1 MKKSTEVVGLPIISI
16 SDGLELGNVKSLVVN
31 PEKGT
36 VDFLT
41 VEHEDWQVSVKA
53 IPFSKVIGIGEFA
66 VTIDSDNVIIDLN
79 EIPIANQLVNKR
91 IKITDT
97 RVITRKGQLLGE
109 AKEYF
114 LDEDNGVIIGLQ
126 LLVNDQSVF
135 IKSENVLT
143 FGKDILVV
151 NEETSKNLL
160 NSERELVKQPESDK
174 PVAEELIADLI
185 PQEEENKFE
194 DLNNQQ
200 IEVIKEKQIKL
211 LEGKIVIKDI
221 LASDSTVLIAK
232 DTVLT
237 KEDIEKAQNEGP
249 STFVELSMNTEM

>member
-1 MKKSTEVVGLPIISI
+1 M
-16 SDGLELGNVKSLVVN
+16 
-31 PEKGT
+31 
-36 VDFLT
+36 
-41 VEHEDWQVSVKA
+41 SVKA

-126 LLVNDQSVF
+126 LLVNDQPVF

-151 NEETSKNLL
+151 NEETAENLL
-160 NSERELVKQPESDK
+160 HSEHELVKQPENNEH
-174 PVAEELIADLI
+174 VAEELIVDLTSH
-185 PQEEENKFE
+185 EEDKFE

-211 LEGKIVIKDI
+211 LEGKVVIKDI

-237 KEDIEKAQNEGP
+237 KDDIQKAQTEGP